1 MTPSPPPIDV
11 RDPAT
16 GDIVGSIRSGT
27 ADDALRLVEAAAEA
41 QRDWATRSPDT
52 RAALVRQAADVVER
66 HAEELAK
73 LQTREMGKPIGQS
86 REGVRAAVA
95 TMRQFA
101 ELGPLHRGRTLCGSW
116 GATDVMMH
124 VPRGVAAVI
133 TPWNDPV
140 AITAQGV
147 AANLVVGNTVVCKP
161 SERAPL
167 AALRM
172 LELVRNVFPPGAVMS
187 AEGDGTLGA
196 ALVDDERVS
205 VVLHTGSVG
214 TGRAIAV
221 RCALLGKKAVLEL
234 GGNDPLIIDAGVDPG
249 WAAAQAALGAFANA
263 GQICTSVERIYVH
276 SDIAERFLSEL
287 AMRAELLTVG
297 AGDDDATEMGP
308 LVDEAQ
314 VEHVHAQVVDA
325 LEHGAQL
332 LTGGSRLDRPGCF
345 YPPTVLA
352 EVDHG
357 MEVMQ
362 EETFGPVAP
371 VQVISS
377 FAEGL
382 ERANDSAYGLAATV
396 LTPRMDHAQLA
407 TRTLDAGT
415 VKVNAVFGGAPGGSA
430 EPRRCSGSGVG
441 YGPELLDELTSWRVV
456 HLAAPGSDGV
466 G

>member
-1 MTPSPPPIDV
+1 MTPSPPLIDV

-16 GDIVGSIRSGT
+16 GEVVGSIRSGT
-27 ADDALRLVEAAAEA
+27 ADEAVQLVDAAAAA
-41 QRDWATRSPDT
+41 QRDWAARAPEE
-52 RAALVRQAADVVER
+52 RAALVRRAADVVER
-66 HAEELAK
+66 HAEEVAL
-73 LQTREMGKPIGQS
+73 LQTREVGRPIGES
-86 REGVRAAVA
+86 ESAVAAAIA

-101 ELGPLHRGRTLCGSW
+101 ELGPLHRGHALCGAW
-116 GATDVMMH
+116 DATDVMVH

-140 AITAQGV
+140 AIAAQGV

-172 LELVRNVFPPGAVMS
+172 LELVRDLFPSGVVMP
-187 AEGDGTLGA
+187 AEGDGSLGA

-234 GGNDPLIIDAGVDPG
+234 GGNDPMIIDAGVDAG
-249 WAAAQAALGAFANA
+249 WAAAQAALGAFTNA
-263 GQICTSVERIYVH
+263 GQLCVSVERIYVH
-276 SDIAERFLSEL
+276 ADIAERFLDEL
-287 AMRAELLTVG
+287 AMRAELITVG
-297 AGDDDATEMGP
+297 PGEDRATEMGP

-325 LEHGAQL
+325 LEQGARL
-332 LTGGSRLDRPGCF
+332 LTGGNRLDGPGCF

-352 EVDHG
+352 DVDRG

-371 VQVISS
+371 VQVVSS
-377 FAEGL
+377 FAEAL
-382 ERANDSAYGLAATV
+382 EAANDTVYGLAATV

-407 TRTLDAGT
+407 MRTLDAGT
-415 VKVNAVFGGAPGGSA
+415 VKINAVFGGAPGGSA

-456 HLAAPGSDGV
+456 HLAMPGK
-466 G
+466 